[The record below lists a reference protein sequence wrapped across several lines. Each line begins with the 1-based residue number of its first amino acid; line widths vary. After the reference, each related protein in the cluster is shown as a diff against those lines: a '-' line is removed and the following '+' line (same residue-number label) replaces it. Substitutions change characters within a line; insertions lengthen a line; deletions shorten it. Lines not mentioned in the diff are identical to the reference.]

1 MSQTPDDKRAPTLGS
16 PLPIFEPTPIEKLPT
31 VKALDAIWARIQD
44 RPLWAPPTFWKWLK
58 LNLRMR
64 TRLLREE
71 KVQIIA
77 PKFKVNECAS
87 CTDNCCVGPH
97 STVLL
102 RLHDIATLMDIG
114 RTDLM
119 THQKPT
125 FSEQT
130 LSARQALKLQ
140 TSSSDWKS
148 FPVLKQNSFHACAA
162 LDTDGKCTLFPYWPS
177 ACARFPYALD
187 AENLEVFTPDAA
199 IPFGFGQMPKKK
211 FTPCAKPR
219 LQRTIR
225 VLRTNSSLRSP
236 KKSSRTLDSPDF
248 FNHPQTRARLKP
260 PQSSSYH

>member
-125 FSEQT
+125 FSQQT

-187 AENLEVFTPDAA
+187 AENLEVFYSRRCDSFWVRPDAEEEVHA
-199 IPFGFGQMPKKK
+199 MRKAAVAAYNSRIKDQLILAFAEKELEDLGLTRF
-211 FTPCAKPR
+211 
-219 LQRTIR
+219 LQ
-225 VLRTNSSLRSP
+225 SP
-236 KKSSRTLDSPDF
+236 ANTC
-248 FNHPQTRARLKP
+248 
-260 PQSSSYH
+260 